1 MLLGEPGRLTKL
13 RVVVAMGSSRRG
25 SESGKGTPKST
36 KRQAKVKET
45 AKQEKIRKRS
55 NRPMRK
61 AVRGAAVPGCIFLQA
76 SLIMR
81 GVGCGLGGVPHLWF
95 R

>member
-25 SESGKGTPKST
+25 SESGKGTPKNT

-45 AKQEKIRKRS
+45 AKQEKIRKKKQQAYEKSR
-55 NRPMRK
+55 
-61 AVRGAAVPGCIFLQA
+61 PGCC
-76 SLIMR
+76 R
-81 GVGCGLGGVPHLWF
+81 PRVHLPPGKFDHAGSRLWPW
-95 R
+95 RR